1 MYKRPTLAESSSS
14 ASSSNV
20 SSNSSREGSSGHTS
34 STSASSG
41 TDTINTPSRRKNAA
55 KPQSTS
61 GNHIQS
67 PDNRTTEQPSTVEH
81 QDDFSKTLLPR
92 YFKHNTFASFVR
104 QLNMYN
110 FHKVPHVEQRT
121 LISDTMK
128 DIWEFSNPNFQR
140 GRPDLLSFVYRKR
153 IQEREQSKSES
164 NVHSLLQTSA
174 GIRQKQMALSSEIHT
189 LKEDFQTLF
198 KDTLTIREQ
207 QQERQEAFTKII
219 RFLSFLTRHLMDSN
233 AGKVAKSITLLH
245 HLQVDPNSCPNA
257 GKNVL
262 NEDISKKLLSSPD
275 TAELL
280 KLAERSDSFSSPSS
294 NRLSLQSHIQTK
306 EIMNLSQEE
315 VSNTIAST
323 VRSVNAIASD
333 INSLN
338 RNVEL
343 LAKKYNFDFEGHDS
357 GNNSSFD
364 TSGAPDNKLNIIQYQ
379 HTGKRPS
386 HTHPMADDQPKKRAS
401 SLELVSDPSTGSHS
415 ATSSSW
421 PILRDSI
428 DPSMPSVANNLASG
442 MPTIAMRRATARAV
456 VPPIISET
464 SLAERFKPPQIAYA
478 MPMVGLA
485 DAMQDPNIMVDLPNE
500 HAYDPSDVDVLGYD
514 FDSYGNQDSM
524 NEFSGFYGGPQP

>member
-1 MYKRPTLAESSSS
+1 MVSESATDELIHWSSDGKSFIGMRYLWSLLYFCTYRLPSTDARPIFL
-14 ASSSNV
+14 
-20 SSNSSREGSSGHTS
+20 
-34 STSASSG
+34 
-41 TDTINTPSRRKNAA
+41 
-55 KPQSTS
+55 
-61 GNHIQS
+61 
-67 PDNRTTEQPSTVEH
+67 TVEH

-140 GRPDLLSFVYRKR
+140 SRPDLLSFVYRKR

-164 NVHSLLQTSA
+164 NVQSLLQTSA
-174 GIRQKQMALSSEIHT
+174 SIRQQQTALSSEIHT
-189 LKEDFQTLF
+189 LKEEFQTLF

-219 RFLSFLTRHLMDSN
+219 RFLSYLTKHIMN
-233 AGKVAKSITLLH
+233 ANSGKVAKSNALLH
-245 HLQVDPNSCPNA
+245 HLQADPNSCPNA

-262 NEDISKKLLSSPD
+262 NEDISKKLLSSPG

-280 KLAERSDSFSSPSS
+280 KLAERSESILSSSDHQMSF
-294 NRLSLQSHIQTK
+294 QTNSQTPDLAN
-306 EIMNLSQEE
+306 ISQEE

-343 LAKKYNFDFEGHDS
+343 LAKKYNFDFEGHDTS
-357 GNNSSFD
+357 NNSSFD
-364 TSGAPDNKLNIIQYQ
+364 TTSRPDNKLNIIQYQ

-386 HTHPMADDQPKKRAS
+386 HTHPMVDDQPKKRAS
-401 SLELVSDPSTGSHS
+401 SLELVSDPITGSHS

-421 PILRDSI
+421 SILRNSI

-464 SLAERFKPPQIAYA
+464 SLAQRFKPPQIAYA

-485 DAMQDPNIMVDLPNE
+485 EAIQDPNSIVDLPTDP
-500 HAYDPSDVDVLGYD
+500 AYDPSDVDVLAYD
-514 FDSYGNQDSM
+514 FDTYGNQETM
-524 NEFSGFYGGPQP
+524 NEFSTFYGSAQP